1 MNIVKG
7 EYEGA
12 GKKYKENGTVEF
24 EGNYNKG
31 KKHGQGMSFKS
42 WNDGTAEKYTGEFVQ
57 DKRQGKGK
65 CEITLKNKQVCKF
78 DGEWN

>member
-42 WNDGTAEKYTGEFVQ
+42 WNDGTAEKYTG
-57 DKRQGKGK
+57 
-65 CEITLKNKQVCKF
+65 
-78 DGEWN
+78 